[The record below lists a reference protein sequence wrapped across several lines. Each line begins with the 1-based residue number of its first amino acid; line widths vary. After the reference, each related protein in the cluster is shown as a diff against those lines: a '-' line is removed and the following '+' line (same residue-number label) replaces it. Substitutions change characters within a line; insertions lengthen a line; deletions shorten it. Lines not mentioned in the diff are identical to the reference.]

1 MGSQLPVF
9 AGAGYKL
16 HISPLRIALISEDV
30 PFFREQV
37 QHTEFTVS

>member
-9 AGAGYKL
+9 AGARYKL
-16 HISPLRIALISEDV
+16 HVSPLQTALISEDV
-30 PFFREQV
+30 PLFCEQV